1 MNIKH
6 LCEFPLYKNMYCT
19 YCDFHAPNHSKYLK
33 HLGTKKHA
41 NRYLDGIKEM
51 ENPNQN
57 IVFSH
62 VSNTTVQEKES
73 KTEEKNDNFNV
84 TNEHIPKKP
93 KRKYQ
98 TKASLKEKILKENV
112 QEKIY
117 KVGDIVGSLGKNGE
131 ILYERVVN
139 IENGK
144 IIYEKYQPRKC
155 QRRVKTASLKE
166 NVQENPINNVLE
178 ENSDEKVQ
186 ENIVNEVLEENNEE
200 KVQENPINKVLEEN
214 NEKVQENPINKV
226 LEENNEKVQEDTLD
240 QEFLDIYSMELFV
253 YWMFPT
259 IWLTPLNPVIE
270 WIIRTFSM
278 MSSLFGMDKKESK
291 KDLSRNE

>member
-57 IVFSH
+57 IVFSQ

-98 TKASLKEKILKENV
+98 TKAFLEENV

-117 KVGDIVGSLGKNGE
+117 KVGDIVGGLGKNGE
-131 ILYERVVN
+131 ILYERVVK

-186 ENIVNEVLEENNEE
+186 ENIVNEVLEENSDE
-200 KVQENPINKVLEEN
+200 KVQENNE
-214 NEKVQENPINKV
+214 EKVQENPINKV

-240 QEFLDIYSMELFV
+240 QEFLDITSMELFV

-259 IWLTPLNPVIE
+259 IWLTPLNPVIQ

>member
-57 IVFSH
+57 IVFSQ

-98 TKASLKEKILKENV
+98 TKAFLEENV

-131 ILYERVVN
+131 ILYERVVK

-186 ENIVNEVLEENNEE
+186 E
-200 KVQENPINKVLEEN
+200 
-214 NEKVQENPINKV
+214 
-226 LEENNEKVQEDTLD
+226 DTLD
-240 QEFLDIYSMELFV
+240 QEFFDIPSMELFV
-253 YWMFPT
+253 YWLFPT
-259 IWLTPLNPVIE
+259 IWLTPLNPVIQ
-270 WIIRTFSM
+270 WIIRTFCM